1 MCFQV
6 CSVSNEIKISLK
18 IDPVPSSTDERI
30 EQIIAKIRK
39 LCGGPFSHDGEDE
52 LRKLA
57 KELRTAIKQH
67 VRMATSSLTT
77 KKNAIDQHD
86 PEAEKK

>member
-1 MCFQV
+1 
-6 CSVSNEIKISLK
+6 
-18 IDPVPSSTDERI
+18 VPSSTDERI
-30 EQIIAKIRK
+30 EEIIAEIRK
-39 LCGGPFSHDGEDE
+39 LCGTSFSPDNETE

-57 KELRTAIKQH
+57 KELRSAIRQH